1 MKEQIR
7 SYIQAECPWRDTLHW
22 LSVTDSTN
30 LRARELAKGGAP
42 EGTVVIAGGQTGGR
56 GRLGRS
62 FSSPQG
68 QGVYLS
74 VVLRPHC
81 QPENLMH
88 LTCAVGVAMCR
99 AVERVSGIKSGL
111 KWINDIVY
119 DGWKL
124 GGILTELSVDP
135 VTGLVDHAIVGVGIN
150 CLQQQADFPEQI
162 RDFAGS
168 LAMASGALVIPEK
181 LAAAMVEELW
191 MLSSQLLSHKAR
203 WMAEYEDKCITLGQ
217 QIRLVRGDVIRYG
230 QAVGLDGDGGLI
242 VTFSDGHRET
252 VNAGEVSVR
261 GMYGYFS

>member
-1 MKEQIR
+1 MKQKIL
-7 SYIQAECPWRDTLHW
+7 SQLNAECPWGDTLHW
-22 LSVTDSTN
+22 FNITDSTN
-30 LRARELAKGGAP
+30 LRARELAKAGAP

-74 VVLRPHC
+74 AVLRPGC
-81 QPENLMH
+81 RPEELMH

-99 AVERVSGIKSGL
+99 AVERVSGVTPGL
-111 KWINDIVY
+111 KWINDIVF
-119 DGWKL
+119 GQRKL
-124 GGILTELSVDP
+124 GGILTELSVNP
-135 VTGLVDHAIVGVGIN
+135 STGLVDHAIVGVGIN
-150 CLQQQADFPEQI
+150 CLEKQEDFPEEI
-162 RDFAGS
+162 RNFAGS
-168 LAMASGALVIPEK
+168 LSMVSGVPVAPEK

-191 MLSSQLLSHKAR
+191 KLSSRLLTQKKQ
-203 WMAEYEDKCITLGQ
+203 WMADYEAKCITLGQ
-217 QIRLVRGDVIRYG
+217 QIRLVQGDEVCYG

-242 VTFSDGHRET
+242 VVFPDGHRET